1 MLIKHDEGVL
11 DIMNAAILLALV
23 PALAWGSVGLV
34 NTKMGGSA
42 GQQTLGMTFGAL
54 LFGLATM
61 FFYVMPHHAYLGKEI
76 WTVGVAS
83 GLVWASW
90 YCRPILGN

>member
-1 MLIKHDEGVL
+1 
-11 DIMNAAILLALV
+11 MNAALLLALV

-54 LFGLATM
+54 IFGLATM
-61 FFYVMPHHAYLGKEI
+61 FFYVMPNHA
-76 WTVGVAS
+76 
-83 GLVWASW
+83 
-90 YCRPILGN
+90 

>member
-1 MLIKHDEGVL
+1 
-11 DIMNAAILLALV
+11 MNAAILLALV

-54 LFGLATM
+54 IFGLGTM
-61 FFYVMPHHAYLGKEI
+61 FFMLCLIMLI
-76 WTVGVAS
+76 WVQKFG
-83 GLVWASW
+83 
-90 YCRPILGN
+90 